1 MREEDDWDGEN
12 REVRGGDVRSGT
24 EDVRPE
30 VEQQRDSGRRMT
42 SEGEGALGRR
52 ETSPEMELEVEM
64 EAMAARRSGGGS
76 GGLRRRRRR
85 RLEDGGVAM
94 TVEKN
99 RGRGKEWRVVAAA
112 AAAAVGLLPR
122 PSLSSH
128 LRGRSLLS
136 FFK

>member
-24 EDVRPE
+24 EDVRLE

-42 SEGEGALGRR
+42 SEGEGALGRW

-64 EAMAARRSGGGS
+64 EGMAARQSGGG

-94 TVEKN
+94 TVE
-99 RGRGKEWRVVAAA
+99 
-112 AAAAVGLLPR
+112 
-122 PSLSSH
+122 
-128 LRGRSLLS
+128 
-136 FFK
+136 

>member
-1 MREEDDWDGEN
+1 MA
-12 REVRGGDVRSGT
+12 GGGGGRDERKVRSV
-24 EDVRPE
+24 EEMLSPE
-30 VEQQRDSGRRMT
+30 VELGMAGDGDGGWRSLRE
-42 SEGEGALGRR
+42 EGDLR
-52 ETSPEMELEVEM
+52 EEEEPEK
-64 EAMAARRSGGGS
+64 MAARRSGGG
-76 GGLRRRRRR
+76 GGLRWRR

-94 TVEKN
+94 MMVKN
-99 RGRGKEWRVVAAA
+99 PWPGQGVAAVVAVAVAARRRAATAAA